1 MLLSFYRNTNVQ
13 SKCSLAVAAF
23 VCDAD
28 SRADVCIN
36 YMSVITPVYMQ
47 PPLARDH
54 SVQDLIVLTRYY
66 FQVINHSMEI
76 LTIIFC

>member
-1 MLLSFYRNTNVQ
+1 MQISTLLLFFILTLFFYRNTNVQ

-47 PPLARDH
+47 PPLVRGH
-54 SVQDLIVLTRYY
+54 NVQNLIVLTR
-66 FQVINHSMEI
+66 
-76 LTIIFC
+76 